1 MQCENAVFLVI
12 SMSCN
17 LKTQLLVKQYL
28 HDGDL
33 WYGGLG
39 KTTLASAIYYE
50 YSNHFEGSSFIANVR
65 ERSEKGE
72 LHKLQQQLLDEILER
87 SNTTIYNVQVGV
99 KQIKSSGL
107 RHKKVLLVLD
117 DVYHRDQLEKLAGK
131 DDWFGSGSWII
142 ITTRDELVLKQHRGL
157 KIYKF

>member
-1 MQCENAVFLVI
+1 MMGICGMV
-12 SMSCN
+12 
-17 LKTQLLVKQYL
+17 
-28 HDGDL
+28 
-33 WYGGLG
+33 GLG

-50 YSNHFEGSSFIANVR
+50 YSDHFEGSSFIAKFR

-87 SNTTIYNVQVGV
+87 SNTTIYNVQGV
-99 KQIKSSGL
+99 KKIKSSGL

-117 DVYHRDQLEKLAGK
+117 DVYHRYQLEKLAGK

-142 ITTRDELVLKQHRGL
+142 ITTRDELVLKQHRVL
-157 KIYKF
+157 KTYKF